1 MLFMRRLFFLPVIL
15 CLLISCNDRKTEPVE
30 NGDKPVTVKKDSA
43 DPIVPSRNI
52 NAYAPVD
59 VSPMDMSYYPEDYP
73 KLKMSKKI
81 SSPPLARIVYSRPHL
96 QGRHLFHD
104 VLRYGEPW
112 RLGANEATELDLYKE
127 VTIQGKKIAP
137 GRYTLY
143 CIPEKD
149 KWIIAFNSNID
160 TWGLEP
166 DPSKDIARFTV
177 PIKQNTNGL
186 EYFTMVFRQVEGVT
200 GLIMAWENIE
210 AFLPISF

>member
-1 MLFMRRLFFLPVIL
+1 MSFMRTLLLLSIYCFLFV
-15 CLLISCNDRKTEPVE
+15 SCNSRKTGTVE
-30 NGDKPVTVKKDSA
+30 TDDKPVVVKKDSA
-43 DPIVPSRNI
+43 DPIVPGRNI

-96 QGRHLFHD
+96 QGRQLFHD

-112 RLGANEATELDLYKE
+112 RLGANEATELDLYKQ
-127 VTIQGKKIAP
+127 VTIQGKKIEA

-143 CIPEKD
+143 CIPEKE
-149 KWIIAFNSNID
+149 KWIVAVNTNID

-166 DPSKDIARFTV
+166 DTSKDIARFSV
-177 PIKQNTNGL
+177 PIKENSNAL
-186 EYFTMVFRQVEGVT
+186 EYFTMIFREIEGVT
-200 GLIMAWENIE
+200 GLLMAWDNIE